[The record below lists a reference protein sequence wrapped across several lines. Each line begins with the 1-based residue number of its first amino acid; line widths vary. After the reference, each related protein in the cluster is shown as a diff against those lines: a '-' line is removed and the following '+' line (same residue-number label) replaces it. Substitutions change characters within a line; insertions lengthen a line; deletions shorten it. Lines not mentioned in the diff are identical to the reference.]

1 MSEHHYPHPPTP
13 AYVGAASTSRPI
25 GPQLGLTCLAIGL
38 GNFLSVIVTVAVDT
52 VLDRPSAGMTVFA
65 LVGFLVAAGFGAIV
79 FTAYRRSTTI
89 AWWHLL
95 GLGFGVGSLLNSL
108 ARISGRTNPMSIIV
122 GITNLISLLLIV
134 GGGILAAVQAAR
146 KPAALPHG
154 PLIAPLVGYTADGQP
169 VYGSHL
175 QGRSTNMFAVLAL
188 VFGIIGGLL
197 GVVFG
202 HIALSQIKR
211 TGEGGHGLAVA
222 GLALGYIYVVF
233 WFLLIVVASI

>member
-1 MSEHHYPHPPTP
+1 M
-13 AYVGAASTSRPI
+13 
-25 GPQLGLTCLAIGL
+25 L
-38 GNFLSVIVTVAVDT
+38 VTVSVYIA
-52 VLDRPSAGMTVFA
+52 LDSPSAGMTVLA
-65 LVGFLVAAGFGAIV
+65 LVGVLVAAGFGAIV
-79 FTAYRRSTTI
+79 FTAYRRSTAI

-95 GLGFGVGSLLNSL
+95 GLGFGVGMLLNSL
-108 ARISGRTNPMSIIV
+108 ARVSDGGNPMSVVAGII
-122 GITNLISLLLIV
+122 NFISLLLIV
-134 GGGILAAVQAAR
+134 GGGILAAVQIAR
-146 KPAALPHG
+146 KPAAFPGG
-154 PLIAPLVGYTADGQP
+154 PLTAPVVGYTADGQP

-175 QGRSTNMFAVLAL
+175 QGRSTNTFAVLAL

>member
-1 MSEHHYPHPPTP
+1 MSEHHYSHPPTS
-13 AYVGAASTSRPI
+13 ADADAEAAPRRI

-38 GNFLSVIVTVAVDT
+38 GNFISVLVTLAVYT
-52 VLDRPSAGMTVFA
+52 ALDRPSPGMAVPA
-65 LVGFLVAAGFGAIV
+65 LIGFLVAACFGAIA
-79 FTAYRRSTTI
+79 FTAYRRSNTI

-95 GLGFGVGSLLNSL
+95 GLGFGVGLLLNSL
-108 ARISGRTNPMSIIV
+108 GRLSERGNPMLVIAETV
-122 GITNLISLLLIV
+122 NFISLLLIV
-134 GGGILAAVQAAR
+134 GGGIVAAVQAAR
-146 KPAALPHG
+146 KPAALPDG
-154 PLIAPLVGYTADGQP
+154 PLTAQLVGYTADGQP

-175 QGRSTNMFAVLAL
+175 QGRSTNTFAVLAL